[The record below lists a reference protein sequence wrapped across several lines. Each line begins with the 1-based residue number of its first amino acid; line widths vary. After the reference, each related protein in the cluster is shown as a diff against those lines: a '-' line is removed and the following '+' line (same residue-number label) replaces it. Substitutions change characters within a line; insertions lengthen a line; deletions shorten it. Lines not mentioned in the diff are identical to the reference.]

1 MMKLWKVWSVFG
13 AGTATLVGLLSYQA
27 GCGGGDAPVA
37 GQPPSKPGT
46 KPSTQPT
53 NVETFAIQ
61 TLLLGEYDRT
71 TKAPS
76 TTAWKSY
83 GYNLDG
89 KVTTK
94 ESTDVCTAAVKTN
107 QIDGNNGID
116 NAFGS
121 VILPIIQTAA
131 SLQTPS
137 DTISTAIDKGDF
149 TIQIQVTG
157 LDDTPTQTAT
167 GLSGQL
173 YASGSYGA
181 TAPTFDST
189 TDWPVNAQLLVNPT
203 DVTKSSIVFPDAY
216 VVNGT
221 FVSGD
226 LKAGGIT
233 VKISLV
239 FQGVPLTLSVNHA
252 VITFDHTTANDA
264 ANGTIAG
271 VIDTSELITGLKSV
285 AGRISQ
291 SLCGSAFDGIA
302 QQITQASDIKK
313 DGSNAAG
320 GTCDGISIGLGFIG
334 KKIANPTKIAS
345 DDGAVPPD
353 PCSTDGGTPDTGAKE
368 TGAETSTDTGTGG

>member
-1 MMKLWKVWSVFG
+1 MKLLKVWSVSG
-13 AGTATLVGLLSYQA
+13 VTLGGLVALLTYA
-27 GCGGGDAPVA
+27 GCSGSTASSVGE
-37 GQPPSKPGT
+37 PPP
-46 KPSTQPT
+46 KPSGPTTTST
-53 NVETFAIQ
+53 NVETFALQ

-76 TTAWKSY
+76 ATAWKSY

-94 ESTDVCTAAVKTN
+94 DSTDVCTAAVKTN

-137 DTISTAIDKGDF
+137 DTISQAIDSGSF

-173 YASGSYGA
+173 FASGKYDGA
-181 TAPTFDST
+181 GAPAFDST
-189 TDWPVNAQLLVNPT
+189 TDWPVEPSLLANPT
-203 DVTKSSIVFPDAY
+203 DVTKSQIVFTDSY

-226 LKAGGIT
+226 LSTGG
-233 VKISLV
+233 VKVAVSLV
-239 FQGVPLTLSVNHA
+239 FQGVALTLTVNHA
-252 VITFDHTTANDA
+252 VVTFDHTDANTAG
-264 ANGTIAG
+264 NGTIAG
-271 VIDTSELITGLKSV
+271 VIDTGELITGLKQV
-285 AGRISQ
+285 AGRISA

-302 QQITQASDIKK
+302 QQITQASDIMK
-313 DGSNAAG
+313 DGTNNPGA
-320 GTCDGISIGLGFIG
+320 TCDGISIGLGFVG
-334 KKIANPTKIAS
+334 KKVANPTKIDNS
-345 DDGAVPPD
+345 DAAAPPD
-353 PCSTDGGTPDTGAKE
+353 PC
-368 TGAETSTDTGTGG
+368 TSTGDSGPGPDTGTGTETGAGDTGTGD

>member
-1 MMKLWKVWSVFG
+1 VFG
-13 AGTATLVGLLSYQA
+13 AGTAALVGLLSYQA
-27 GCGGGDAPVA
+27 GCSSSTGATP
-37 GQPPSKPGT
+37 GQPPGKPGT
-46 KPSTQPT
+46 PTPSTKPA
-53 NVETFAIQ
+53 NVETFALQ

-76 TTAWKSY
+76 TTAWKAY

-89 KVTTK
+89 KTTTK
-94 ESTDVCTAAVKTN
+94 DSTDVCTAAVKTN

-137 DTISTAIDKGDF
+137 DTISQAIDSGSF

-157 LDDTPTQTAT
+157 LDDTATQTAT
-167 GLSGQL
+167 GLTGQL
-173 YASGSYGA
+173 YASGKYDNGTPA
-181 TAPTFDST
+181 FDMT
-189 TDWPVNAQLLVNPT
+189 TDWPVEPGLLVNPT
-203 DVTKSSIVFPDAY
+203 DVTKSTIAFTDSY

-226 LKAGGIT
+226 LATGG
-233 VKISLV
+233 VKVQISLV
-239 FQGVPLTLSVNHA
+239 FQGVPLTLTVNHA
-252 VITFDHTTANDA
+252 VITFDHTTPSDA

-271 VIDTSELITGLKSV
+271 VIDTAELIQGLKSV

-302 QQITQASDIKK
+302 QQITQASDILK
-313 DGSNAAG
+313 DGTNKSG
-320 GTCDGISIGLGFIG
+320 VPCDGISVGLGFVG
-334 KKIANPTKIAS
+334 KKVHDPTKINNS
-345 DDGAVPPD
+345 DAAVPPD
-353 PCSTDGGTPDTGAKE
+353 PCTTTDSGTDTGPSK
-368 TGAETSTDTGTGG
+368 DTGTGG